1 MNDILFEILALVV
14 SVILGVITIFSIR
27 LYLEI

>member
-1 MNDILFEILALVV
+1 MSEMVTELAALML
-14 SVILGVITIFSIR
+14 SVILGVAAIYSIR

>member
-1 MNDILFEILALVV
+1 MIDILFEILALVV
-14 SVILGVITIFSIR
+14 SVILGVITIYGIR

>member
-1 MNDILFEILALVV
+1 MIDILFEILALVI
-14 SVILGVITIFSIR
+14 SVILGVITIYAIR

>member
-1 MNDILFEILALVV
+1 MIDILFEILALVV
-14 SVILGVITIFSIR
+14 SVILGVITIYAIR

>member
-1 MNDILFEILALVV
+1 MMDILFEILALAV
-14 SVILGVITIFSIR
+14 SVILGVITIYGIR

>member
-1 MNDILFEILALVV
+1 MIDIIFEILALVV
-14 SVILGVITIFSIR
+14 SVILGVITIYSIR